1 MNREEILYT
10 ALLQTLADWDMCEY
24 SSLRGEGALDLLK
37 EKAEAR
43 IKRAEKAINQELC
56 PECHHYGGHTEYYDC
71 EGIEDD
77 Y

>member
-1 MNREEILYT
+1 MTREEVLYT

-37 EKAEAR
+37 ERAEAR

-56 PECHHYGGHTEYYDC
+56 PECHHYGEHTEYYDC
-71 EGIEDD
+71 QDEE
-77 Y
+77 